1 MTKKEVI
8 SVLKVL
14 INVLET
20 EINVLETKTIAQPLQ
35 EAFNA
40 FKEIENT
47 FLNYKKEKN
56 ERVEAL
62 KIAVEILEDISEQRF
77 TRGKKC
83 RLN

>member
-8 SVLKVL
+8 SVLKGL
-14 INVLET
+14 INILEM
-20 EINVLETKTIAQPLQ
+20 ETIAPPLQ
-35 EAFNA
+35 EAFNLL
-40 FKEIENT
+40 KEIENT

-83 RLN
+83 QLN

>member
-8 SVLKVL
+8 SVLKGL
-14 INVLET
+14 INVLE
-20 EINVLETKTIAQPLQ
+20 IETMVPPLQ

-40 FKEIENT
+40 LKEIENM

-56 ERVEAL
+56 ERIEAL
-62 KIAVEILEDISEQRF
+62 KIAVEILEDMSEQRF
-77 TRGKKC
+77 ESGGNKC

>member
-8 SVLKVL
+8 DVLKQL
-14 INVLET
+14 INVLE
-20 EINVLETKTIAQPLQ
+20 LETIAPPLQ

-40 FKEIENT
+40 LKEIENM
-47 FLNYKKEKN
+47 FSNYKKEKN

-62 KIAVEILEDISEQRF
+62 KIAVKILEDVSEQRF
-77 TRGKKC
+77 ESGGNKC